1 MKLKTIISS
10 LIILF
15 VAGTF
20 VAVTHVTGLFPR
32 SSARETQAPE
42 QVRPSD
48 RPIQNV
54 RFTLHNDSIYPR
66 QLRAQ
71 PGRITIA
78 VEDRTRQSSGLIIQR
93 QTEGGTLPV
102 GQVTL
107 PANEFRARAQFG
119 LGVGRYVVFDASQ
132 PNNRAELLVEPQ

>member
-15 VAGTF
+15 VTGTF
-20 VAVTHVTGLFPR
+20 VAFTHVAGLFPR
-32 SSARETQAPE
+32 SRATETQASE
-42 QVRPSD
+42 QAGPTG
-48 RPIQNV
+48 PIQNV
-54 RFTLHNDSIYPR
+54 RFTLHSESIYPR
-66 QLRAQ
+66 RLRAR
-71 PGRITIA
+71 PGRIAIA
-78 VEDRTRQSSGLIIQR
+78 IEDRTRHSLGLIIQR
-93 QTEGGTLPV
+93 QTDVETLPV

-107 PANEFRARAQFG
+107 PANVFRARAQFG